1 MHAVDVLMYGNR
13 TLMMALE
20 KVPEG
25 EWQTNNVCGWW
36 SVKDIIAHLTSY
48 ELALTEVLKGFVG
61 ESPGEFLREFAR
73 PDFNDRQVTKRMEM
87 SPQEVLDEYQQAY
100 EYNMTLARQVPEG
113 KWRETGALPWYG
125 EGYDLEDF
133 IAYAF
138 YGHKREHSAQVNVF
152 TDRFRAGG

>member
-1 MHAVDVLMYGNR
+1 M
-13 TLMMALE
+13 
-20 KVPEG
+20 
-25 EWQTNNVCGWW
+25 
-36 SVKDIIAHLTSY
+36 
-48 ELALTEVLKGFVG
+48 
-61 ESPGEFLREFAR
+61 
-73 PDFNDRQVTKRMEM
+73 
-87 SPQEVLDEYQQAY
+87 DEYKQAY
-100 EYNMTLARQVPEG
+100 EYNMTLAGHVPEE